1 MTTKT
6 SELKQPLTYVLDEPP
21 KVTVMVVATQVGG
34 SFAR

>member
-6 SELKQPLTYVLDEPP
+6 SEWKQSLSHVLDEPP
-21 KVTVMVVATQVGG
+21 KVTVMVMATQVGG